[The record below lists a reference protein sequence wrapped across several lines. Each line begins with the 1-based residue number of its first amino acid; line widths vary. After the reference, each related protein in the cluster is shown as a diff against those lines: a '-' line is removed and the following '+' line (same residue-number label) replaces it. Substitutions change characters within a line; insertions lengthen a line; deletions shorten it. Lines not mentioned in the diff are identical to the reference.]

1 MSGYNWFK
9 HDAVSNLLL
18 LLGIDPARVTPEQRQ
33 QAERVIDST
42 MRYVRSV
49 TGR

>member
-18 LLGIDPARVTPEQRQ
+18 LLKIDPDKVTPEQRQ

-49 TGR
+49 TGH